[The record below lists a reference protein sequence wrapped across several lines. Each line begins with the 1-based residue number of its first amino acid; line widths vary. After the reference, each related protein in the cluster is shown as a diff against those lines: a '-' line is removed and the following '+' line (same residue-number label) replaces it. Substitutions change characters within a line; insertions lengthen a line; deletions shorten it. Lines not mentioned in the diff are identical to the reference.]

1 MAKSKRAVKSAYL
14 KAEIGLTDALTA
26 LMFDF
31 FMDRGEALR
40 YLGL

>member
-1 MAKSKRAVKSAYL
+1 MTKRECKRKYL
-14 KAEIGLTDALTA
+14 KAEIGLSEALQC
-26 LMFDF
+26 LMFDH